1 MLQNT
6 DNQHIKDLPFKIVVL
21 NVVGSSPTGH
31 PTEGSLY
38 TRASLLIYKELR
50 GRPPPADTERKGRKC
65 FKSSRKK
72 LQVTAKC
79 FPNVFQMFSSGKRCL
94 T

>member
-6 DNQHIKDLPFKIVVL
+6 DNQYIKDLSFKIVVL

-38 TRASLLIYKELR
+38 IRASLLIYKELR
-50 GRPPPADTERKGRKC
+50 GASATCGYGKK
-65 FKSSRKK
+65 RKK
-72 LQVTAKC
+72 
-79 FPNVFQMFSSGKRCL
+79 VF
-94 T
+94 

>member
-1 MLQNT
+1 MLQNA
-6 DNQHIKDLPFKIVVL
+6 DNQYIKDLSFKIVVL

-50 GRPPPADTERKGRKC
+50 GVRYLRIRKE
-65 FKSSRKK
+65 KK
-72 LQVTAKC
+72 ESVLKVAEKDY
-79 FPNVFQMFSSGKRCL
+79 K
-94 T
+94 